1 MNIYGF
7 LMIVMN
13 VNLNICVEWD
23 VSQCEKVVNDYCKKR
38 FKSNR
43 LKLPKEIETMIYI
56 KMADG
61 YKEESEKDMRQLWLQ
76 RAYDNSNFSQEVQKL
91 VQRSMAENIV
101 FDIKQIWEIIDK
113 RFKK

>member
-23 VSQCEKVVNDYCKKR
+23 MSQCEKVVNDYCKKR

-61 YKEESEKDMRQLWLQ
+61 YKKESEK
-76 RAYDNSNFSQEVQKL
+76 DNSNFSQEVQKL
-91 VQRSMAENIV
+91 VQRSMAENIA